1 MVMIVRVK
9 VWARRS
15 QWCIPVIRPL
25 SLGADRKLRSF
36 KWQSRVFRLLKVS
49 KFQMAILGLSIV
61 KNIRINDRDQDQHYM
76 VLHIARIIG
85 SSMVWE
91 CCTSKPAIWSR
102 RIYPAWRQMRKSAVR
117 WWVALDTESCAYI
130 GPGQHW
136 TTAYVTRR
144 YTPIACILLGMVH
157 TPSLCASSLT
167 EIARCST
174 SRRCGLCAT
183 SNQRPSGVWCS
194 LCCSSIQE
202 ALEHR
207 GKFRYF
213 KHWYFVL

>member
-1 MVMIVRVK
+1 
-9 VWARRS
+9 
-15 QWCIPVIRPL
+15 
-25 SLGADRKLRSF
+25 
-36 KWQSRVFRLLKVS
+36 
-49 KFQMAILGLSIV
+49 
-61 KNIRINDRDQDQHYM
+61 
-76 VLHIARIIG
+76 
-85 SSMVWE
+85 MVWE

-144 YTPIACILLGMVH
+144 YTPIACIQLGIVH

-174 SRRCGLCAT
+174 WRRCGLCAT

-194 LCCSSIQE
+194 LCCAPASKKHCWCIQVSLCISIFLVGTAQSFQILRAVNIQSWDTRFLCLLTE
-202 ALEHR
+202 AS
-207 GKFRYF
+207 
-213 KHWYFVL
+213 

>member
-1 MVMIVRVK
+1 MVI
-9 VWARRS
+9 
-15 QWCIPVIRPL
+15 
-25 SLGADRKLRSF
+25 
-36 KWQSRVFRLLKVS
+36 
-49 KFQMAILGLSIV
+49 
-61 KNIRINDRDQDQHYM
+61 
-76 VLHIARIIG
+76 HIARIIG

-130 GPGQHW
+130 GPGHHW

-144 YTPIACILLGMVH
+144 CTPIACILMGMVH
-157 TPSLCASSLT
+157 TPTLCASSLT

-194 LCCSSIQE
+194 LCCAPASKKHSSIPYPQNDPSNCPW
-202 ALEHR
+202 LIWVHFR
-207 GKFRYF
+207 GP
-213 KHWYFVL
+213 WLI